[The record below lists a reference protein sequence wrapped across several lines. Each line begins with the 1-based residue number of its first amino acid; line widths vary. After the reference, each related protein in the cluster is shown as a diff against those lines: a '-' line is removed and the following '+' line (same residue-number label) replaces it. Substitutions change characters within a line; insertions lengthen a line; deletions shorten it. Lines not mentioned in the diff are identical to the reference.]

1 MDKNEVL
8 NILKEMQNEI
18 ERMTDE
24 ELFSHLIDSSE
35 TFRREID
42 RLELLLSDFTGCDS
56 YNMSIQIADDEYNSI
71 SIPNQVLSTEKSG
84 EYISVICDDSNIGEE
99 KCPTMAA

>member
-1 MDKNEVL
+1 MDKDEAL

-24 ELFSHLIDSSE
+24 ELFSHLVDSSE

-42 RLELLLSDFTGCDS
+42 KLELSPS
-56 YNMSIQIADDEYNSI
+56 NSI
-71 SIPNQVLSTEKSG
+71 E
-84 EYISVICDDSNIGEE
+84 D
-99 KCPTMAA
+99 

>member
-1 MDKNEVL
+1 MDKYEAL

-24 ELFSHLIDSSE
+24 ELFSHLVDSSE

-42 RLELLLSDFTGCDS
+42 ELELSPS
-56 YNMSIQIADDEYNSI
+56 NSI
-71 SIPNQVLSTEKSG
+71 
-84 EYISVICDDSNIGEE
+84 
-99 KCPTMAA
+99 

>member
-1 MDKNEVL
+1 MYKDEAL

-24 ELFSHLIDSSE
+24 ELFSHLVTTSE

-42 RLELLLSDFTGCDS
+42 KIELSPS
-56 YNMSIQIADDEYNSI
+56 NSI
-71 SIPNQVLSTEKSG
+71 
-84 EYISVICDDSNIGEE
+84 
-99 KCPTMAA
+99 

>member
-1 MDKNEVL
+1 MKGNWLYKDEAL

-24 ELFSHLIDSSE
+24 ELFSHLVVSFE

-42 RLELLLSDFTGCDS
+42 KIELSLKDS
-56 YNMSIQIADDEYNSI
+56 IEN
-71 SIPNQVLSTEKSG
+71 
-84 EYISVICDDSNIGEE
+84 
-99 KCPTMAA
+99 

>member
-1 MDKNEVL
+1 MKRYDSTKDTMDISEYMKVDWLAKDEAL

-24 ELFSHLIDSSE
+24 ELFSHLVDSSE

-42 RLELLLSDFTGCDS
+42 ELELSPS
-56 YNMSIQIADDEYNSI
+56 NSI
-71 SIPNQVLSTEKSG
+71 
-84 EYISVICDDSNIGEE
+84 
-99 KCPTMAA
+99 